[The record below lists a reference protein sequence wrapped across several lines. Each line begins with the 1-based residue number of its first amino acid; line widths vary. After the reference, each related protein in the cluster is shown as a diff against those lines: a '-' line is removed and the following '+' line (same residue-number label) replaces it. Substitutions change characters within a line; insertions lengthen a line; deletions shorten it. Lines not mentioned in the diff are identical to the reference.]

1 MKKLELTFKSGAT
14 VVIDADSWEIERSL
28 STGNLID
35 MTIHHRPDATRRLHY
50 AKYSAIDTVVEI
62 DE

>member
-14 VVIDADSWEIERSL
+14 VIVDAESWEMERNL

-35 MTIHHRPDATRRLHY
+35 MTIEHHPNAKRRLHY
-50 AKYSAIDTVVEI
+50 AKFSAIDTVVEI